1 MFPLR
6 RLRPKSCQKNVPCA
20 KIFAAQVLPSGRGVT
35 LKVIKILDPAARV
48 VMVSSIGQQ
57 EIIMEAIRVGAKD
70 FLIKPFRNSQVVK
83 TFSRIFNS
91 YR

>member
-1 MFPLR
+1 
-6 RLRPKSCQKNVPCA
+6 
-20 KIFAAQVLPSGRGVT
+20 
-35 LKVIKILDPAARV
+35 
-48 VMVSSIGQQ
+48 MVSSIGQQ
-57 EIIMEAIRVGAKD
+57 EIIMEAIRAGAKD